1 MPDIS
6 STGCV
11 CKADVGK
18 KSDFQKLF
26 RGKLYKTALPTGN
39 LVEQFNEDDYKLKF
53 SDLFEYLGI
62 IGKGAFGIAL
72 KAKSKNSNSICAVKV
87 YSIFYWWLIL
97 L

>member
-39 LVEQFNEDDYKLKF
+39 MVEGYPGSE
-53 SDLFEYLGI
+53 
-62 IGKGAFGIAL
+62 
-72 KAKSKNSNSICAVKV
+72 VKQSYTPV
-87 YSIFYWWLIL
+87 H
-97 L
+97 